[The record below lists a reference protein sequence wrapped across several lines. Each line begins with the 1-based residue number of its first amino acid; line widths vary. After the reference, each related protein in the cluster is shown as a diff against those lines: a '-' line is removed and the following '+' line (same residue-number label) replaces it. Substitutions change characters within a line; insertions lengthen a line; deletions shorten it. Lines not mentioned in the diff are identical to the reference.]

1 MASNSR
7 AHSPSNTSALSWIS
21 LICGIIGFFTFGIVL
36 GPVALI
42 TGWIA
47 MGKRFNS
54 GNVPAMIGF
63 ILGLIITVLAII
75 ALIGG
80 AAVYGMSI

>member
-63 ILGLIITVLAII
+63 ILGLIITVLAIV

-80 AAVYGMSI
+80 GAVYGMSI

>member
-7 AHSPSNTSALSWIS
+7 AHSPSNASALSWIS
-21 LICGIIGFFTFGIVL
+21 LICGIIGFFSFGIVL

-47 MGKRFNS
+47 MGKRFNT
-54 GNVPAMIGF
+54 GNVPAVIGF
-63 ILGLIITVLAII
+63 VLGLIITVLAII

>member
-7 AHSPSNTSALSWIS
+7 AHSPSNTSALSWVS
-21 LICGIIGFFTFGIVL
+21 LICGIVGFFTFGIVL

-47 MGKRFNS
+47 MGKHFNS

-63 ILGLIITVLAII
+63 VLGLIITVLAII
-75 ALIGG
+75 ALISG

>member
-21 LICGIIGFFTFGIVL
+21 LVCGIVGFFTFGIVL

-63 ILGLIITVLAII
+63 VLGLIITVLAIV